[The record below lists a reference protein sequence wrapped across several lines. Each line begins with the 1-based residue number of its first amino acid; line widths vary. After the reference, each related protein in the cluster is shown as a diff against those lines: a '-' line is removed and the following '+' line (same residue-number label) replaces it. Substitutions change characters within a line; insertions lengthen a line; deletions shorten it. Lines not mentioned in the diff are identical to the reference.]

1 MMESVE
7 IAPVSGGLD
16 SSIMLLFLTGYLSG
30 GITADVTPVFT
41 DPGMEDPRTYAML
54 DVLEQMTGK
63 EIVRLKGPSWTD
75 ALEANA
81 WFLPYHRARWCTPTF
96 KIKPFEAWVGKQIVT
111 SYIGL
116 RADEEERVGYLGDR
130 GHAITPRYPLREMG
144 ITRAD
149 IESEARRIGLPPTGD
164 WSCACCPF
172 KTHFLQT
179 EMIER
184 QPDIAEWMA
193 WVEEEKQKRGAGGY
207 TWIRGY
213 KMRDLIDN
221 AVLRADIRR
230 RWWGKNQSE
239 DQLSFLDDE
248 PELSPCLMCRV
259 K

>member
-1 MMESVE
+1 
-7 IAPVSGGLD
+7 
-16 SSIMLLFLTGYLSG
+16 
-30 GITADVTPVFT
+30 
-41 DPGMEDPRTYAML
+41 
-54 DVLEQMTGK
+54 
-63 EIVRLKGPSWTD
+63 
-75 ALEANA
+75 
-81 WFLPYHRARWCTPTF
+81 
-96 KIKPFEAWVGKQIVT
+96 
-111 SYIGL
+111 
-116 RADEEERVGYLGDR
+116 
-130 GHAITPRYPLREMG
+130 
-144 ITRAD
+144 
-149 IESEARRIGLPPTGD
+149 
-164 WSCACCPF
+164 
-172 KTHFLQT
+172 
-179 EMIER
+179 MIER